1 MLAMSVVGW
10 QHLAMR
16 DLAVPL
22 LFLVMGLAACPVAV
36 DGGFDGAVD
45 GFDGFVGFDEVT
57 TSRSMAIALVAPHL
71 EQRFQVPIT
80 ISRPSPDARVRA
92 RFVRVDGVVVGEL
105 TTDAFANPSPSN
117 WALLQPGAV
126 LTTFSAAIAEEE
138 TFRLSLATN
147 SPPAAVEVELSV
159 TAPAD
164 VDFDGLDDGVSVEI
178 GAPRPFIP

>member
-1 MLAMSVVGW
+1 M
-10 QHLAMR
+10 
-16 DLAVPL
+16 PK
-22 LFLVMGLAACPVAV
+22 LVEREL
-36 DGGFDGAVD
+36 
-45 GFDGFVGFDEVT
+45 DGFVGCGVLARGFARV
-57 TSRSMAIALVAPHL
+57 RCCACYPPLVAPHL
-71 EQRFQVPIT
+71 EQRFQVPVT

-105 TTDAFANPSPSN
+105 TTDAFASPSPSN

-126 LTTFSAAIAEEE
+126 LTTFSAAVADEE

-147 SPPAAVEVELSV
+147 TPPAAVEVELSV

-164 VDFDGLDDGVSVEI
+164 VDFDGIEDGVSVEI